1 LNLSLRA
8 FPNELSR
15 AQEMMREFIY
25 RAMELYR
32 VLFNLNLESAYFFT
46 RPRRYLLIID
56 SIFFIKKYTFILK
69 WRFSFWK
76 KLIGI
81 HDEIITSVK

>member
-1 LNLSLRA
+1 MRA
-8 FPNELSR
+8 IPNELSR
-15 AQEMMREFIY
+15 AQGMMREFIY
-25 RAMELYR
+25 RAIRVVDLYR